1 MKTICIDESGTL
13 GFGSHEPYFVMAAL
27 MIDDDRALKRMKNLI
42 RRVNASA
49 MHQLQLANQTQDRNY
64 LHIDKNPRNP
74 SFYDSIPSLIKQRA
88 QRHIVTSLSAR
99 ADHRLAYTV
108 VDKTVWS
115 SVYQYN
121 RHVRHKIRQRIL
133 CRLIRQ
139 WALQYDD
146 DVRIVVSNK
155 TMKAVAAREIEKYLH
170 TQLSNEQRCPMAQF
184 RHKIEIVPV
193 EPQSH
198 YGIQMIDYIARLIN
212 QTYTKP
218 IQYRRPPQ
226 KEALHNLS
234 IAKLRIVNG
243 ELITVCDLA
252 HGFE

>member
-27 MIDDDRALKRMKNLI
+27 MIDDEKAIKRMKNLI

-49 MHQLQLANQTQDRNY
+49 MHQLQLANQTQYRNY

-139 WALQYDD
+139 WA
-146 DVRIVVSNK
+146 
-155 TMKAVAAREIEKYLH
+155 
-170 TQLSNEQRCPMAQF
+170 
-184 RHKIEIVPV
+184 
-193 EPQSH
+193 
-198 YGIQMIDYIARLIN
+198 
-212 QTYTKP
+212 
-218 IQYRRPPQ
+218 
-226 KEALHNLS
+226 
-234 IAKLRIVNG
+234 
-243 ELITVCDLA
+243 
-252 HGFE
+252 